1 MVGLFCFMHK
11 QLLKLAVPNVLTNL
25 SVPLVSMV
33 DLGLMG
39 RMPSAS
45 YILAIGFGTMLFN
58 FLYWAFGF
66 LRMGTTGMV
75 SQAFGRGEKEEAQEL
90 LRKGLLIALIGGLA
104 LIILQVPLLN
114 LALYII
120 EPDQGVIE
128 PLKQYFQIR
137 IYAAPATISIYVVTG
152 WLLGMQ
158 DARSALFLALI
169 VNGFNAAISY
179 CLVAFA
185 EMGIAGVALGTLSA
199 QILGIFAAAG
209 LILFK
214 HEVNLL
220 AVLKK
225 STMPKKG
232 WLDFVKV
239 NSNILI
245 RTLCL
250 IFVMSFFKTKAGNI
264 DPILGAANM
273 LLIEFITISA
283 YGIDGFAFAAES
295 LTGKYFGKAKKALFE
310 KSLKVSMLWGIGI
323 ALLISIVFWFSG
335 EAILA
340 LLTDKRAVIKAAL
353 PYFPWLI
360 AAPLVNA
367 LAFIW
372 DGIYVGTTASVAMR
386 NAMILAT
393 LLIFLPSFYLAKPFL
408 FNHGV
413 WLAFTLFMLSRG
425 VILTLMA
432 KRHIYA
438 RLEPN

>member
-158 DARSALFLALI
+158 DQPCF
-169 VNGFNAAISY
+169 
-179 CLVAFA
+179 
-185 EMGIAGVALGTLSA
+185 
-199 QILGIFAAAG
+199 
-209 LILFK
+209 
-214 HEVNLL
+214 
-220 AVLKK
+220 
-225 STMPKKG
+225 
-232 WLDFVKV
+232 
-239 NSNILI
+239 
-245 RTLCL
+245 
-250 IFVMSFFKTKAGNI
+250 
-264 DPILGAANM
+264 
-273 LLIEFITISA
+273 
-283 YGIDGFAFAAES
+283 
-295 LTGKYFGKAKKALFE
+295 
-310 KSLKVSMLWGIGI
+310 
-323 ALLISIVFWFSG
+323 
-335 EAILA
+335 
-340 LLTDKRAVIKAAL
+340 
-353 PYFPWLI
+353 
-360 AAPLVNA
+360 
-367 LAFIW
+367 
-372 DGIYVGTTASVAMR
+372 
-386 NAMILAT
+386 
-393 LLIFLPSFYLAKPFL
+393 
-408 FNHGV
+408 
-413 WLAFTLFMLSRG
+413 
-425 VILTLMA
+425 
-432 KRHIYA
+432 
-438 RLEPN
+438 